1 MKKLSILI
9 LLLALLF
16 IIAGCDNGSVS
27 DSAMTKSSGLVKVSF
42 TVDGDSSELQK
53 ISSLDSFNFTYQYK
67 AIPQWTSSDTIQG
80 KTDNW
85 TSIDYFD
92 GMSLGFFTPGQ
103 WVFYIQI
110 LNGNTVVYEG
120 HSDLIRISRSEA
132 NVTVY
137 VTRVIP
143 ETTPGVFISVTA
155 PTVAGDTLTVSWGA
169 GQGESDTANE
179 SESPLGGVTTFS
191 FAKDTLADGTYT
203 FTLTYSNE
211 QIAQGDEI
219 TKEISNVTVSS
230 DTVTLISG
238 YLENGEWK
246 VTCTTKQIYDV
257 NLELYDWNDAVT
269 PWKDPSN
276 PGKYCGTVDYIRS
289 AAPGDRV
296 SFSPRPGENSKV
308 ISVSVNNG
316 DVTCVRQGTLYLF
329 IMPEGEATIRVKFS
343 NADAPEVDTLLFKTV
358 VRALYNEND
367 VIAFGKFDSDDL
379 PIPAGAPKLGDTFI
393 WYCNSNNQKKI
404 CWKAGNAEGEMHL
417 SDGSLAGLFSGHSNY
432 ESISMDD
439 IITSHVTDMARM
451 FQGCSGLT
459 TLSLGTFD
467 ASSATDISNMFE
479 GCAKLVDITVSA
491 FNTNTSGNVNMA
503 GLFKDCVKLNTINT
517 NSFALPSGFNAIKA
531 TSLAGMFQGCAALQS
546 LNLNNFNASSATDL
560 SDMFRDCINLVTLD
574 LDGFTINTTNNKF
587 VDMNSMFRA
596 CEKLKGKNN
605 VLDLSSFNTSRVKDM
620 SYMFCGCKA
629 LTTITV
635 SANFTTPFV
644 EDMSYMFSSVDLGKA
659 ESASNKMNL
668 TNLDFVGQFNT
679 ANVTNMGHMFYMCS
693 NENLRSIPVSNF
705 NTSKVKDMSFMFG
718 CWDGAPSHVR
728 TFDLRNWDFSQVET
742 VNRMFDRCQWAQI
755 TLPRHT
761 ILTNLQDVLYW
772 FSHCFEIGTEELGN
786 IIKSWDFT
794 GNPYV
799 ASLFANISNT
809 DSNPERSPSN
819 RLFKNTMT
827 VFNNNRQKYDT
838 YSDPEDP
845 EVDNPITTLYIGG
858 DLSQIMYQRL
868 TTDPLGYTPPPTP

>member
-9 LLLALLF
+9 LLLALLL

-27 DSAMTKSSGLVKVSF
+27 DSAMTKSSSLVKVSF

-67 AIPQWTSSDTIQG
+67 AIPQWTSNDTIQG
-80 KTDNW
+80 KTDSW
-85 TSIDYFD
+85 TPIDYFD

-155 PTVAGDTLTVSWGA
+155 PTVAEETLTVSWGEGA
-169 GQGESDTANE
+169 GKSDTADE
-179 SESPLGGVTTFS
+179 SESPSGGVTTFS
-191 FAKDTLADGTYT
+191 FAKKDLADGSYT

-211 QIAQGDEI
+211 QITPGDEI
-219 TKEISNVTVSS
+219 TKEISDVTVSS
-230 DTVTLISG
+230 DTITLISG

-246 VTCTTKQIYDV
+246 VTCTTKQIHDV

-289 AAPGDRV
+289 ATPGDRV
-296 SFSPRPGENSKV
+296 SFSPRPDEKSKV
-308 ISVSVNNG
+308 ISVSVNNEE
-316 DVTCVRQGTLYLF
+316 VTCVRQGTLYLF

-343 NADAPEVDTLLFKTV
+343 NVDAPEVDTLLFKTV

-367 VIAFGKFDSDDL
+367 VIAFGKYDEIADDWHDS
-379 PIPAGAPKLGDTFI
+379 GAVGLGDANI
-393 WYCNSNNQKKI
+393 WYSSSSKKI
-404 CWKAGNAEGEMHL
+404 CWEVGNAQGEMHL

-432 ESISMDD
+432 VSISMDD
-439 IITSHVTDMARM
+439 IITSHVTDMSRM
-451 FQGCSGLT
+451 FQGCSRLE

-467 ASSATDISNMFE
+467 ASSATDISNMFQ
-479 GCAKLVDITVSA
+479 GCAELVDITVSA
-491 FNTNTSGNVNMA
+491 FNTNTSSNVNMA

-531 TSLAGMFQGCAALQS
+531 TSLAGMFQGCAALQA
-546 LNLNNFNASSATDL
+546 LNLNNFNASNATDL

-574 LDGFTINTTNNKF
+574 LDGFTLNTSNNKF
-587 VDMNSMFRA
+587 VDMNGLFRA

-605 VLDLSSFNTSRVKDM
+605 VLDLSSFNTSRVNDM

-635 SANFTTPFV
+635 SANFTTEFV
-644 EDMSYMFSSVDLGKA
+644 TDMSYMFSSVDLGKA

-668 TNLDFVGQFNT
+668 TNLDFVGQFDT
-679 ANVTNMGHMFYMCS
+679 KNVENMGHMFYMCS
-693 NENLRSIPVSNF
+693 HENLTSIPVSNF
-705 NTSKVKDMSFMFG
+705 DTSKVTDMSFMFG
-718 CWDGAPSHVR
+718 CWDGAPSHVLA
-728 TFDLRNWDFSQVET
+728 FDLSNWDFSQVET
-742 VNRMFDRCQWAQI
+742 VNRMFDRCQWAEI
-755 TLPRHT
+755 TLPDHT
-761 ILTNLQDVLYW
+761 ILTNLKDVLYW

-799 ASLFANISNT
+799 DSLFANISNT